1 MPPEAAAV
9 AEQPN
14 LQVPVADQPPEH
26 KPAAPFDARYAAMQA
41 KLGISDDDE
50 PEEAPEAAGAPA
62 EPEKPKR
69 NGDPTAGDKAMFEA
83 LAKKLGFAIEGSS
96 VSVEERA
103 EWRRAKAR
111 EKEAIARERAEW
123 EKTKQTTPEQVEKV
137 GKSDALIAALDA
149 GDPDG
154 FAAAVHAI
162 RPEFGKTYN
171 EIQANFIKRLADPN
185 YMELR
190 KLQQWKEQQEQER
203 QKQEQEG
210 RTRAQQEQHAQ
221 AYRAYMSDLTEKCK
235 ASSNPLVAAMHDDPL
250 FLQAVYNV
258 QKDHWDPD
266 KQQTVPVEE
275 AIRIAA
281 RGGQS
286 LESELKGLLERL
298 KKGFPEMAAAVDAA
312 TAGKPV
318 KKAPRTGV
326 VPVNGTSVASIPKKP
341 SEMSPLEWREYT
353 KRKLAES
360 DD

>member
-1 MPPEAAAV
+1 MPPEAAAAV

-50 PEEAPEAAGAPA
+50 PEETSEAAEKPA
-62 EPEKPKR
+62 ESEKPKR

-137 GKSDALIAALDA
+137 GKADKILAALDA

-154 FAAAVHAI
+154 FAQATGFKDFN
-162 RPEFGKTYN
+162 EF
-171 EIQANFIKRLADPN
+171 QQSFIKRLADPN

-190 KLQQWKEQQEQER
+190 KLQQWKEQKEQREREQEAEGLNR
-203 QKQEQEG
+203 AEQAK
-210 RTRAQQEQHAQ
+210 RAK
-221 AYRAYMSDLTEKCK
+221 AYSEYMSDLTEKCK

-312 TAGKPV
+312 TAGKPI

-326 VPVNGTSVASIPKKP
+326 VPVNGTSVASVPKKP
-341 SEMSPLEWREYT
+341 SEMTSLEWREYT